1 VFYLTEEM
9 MKVLEM
15 KEREDG
21 GAELQIDMT
30 EEERCFMIEFGF
42 NQVLRHSI
50 DKFEKQFKP
59 KKGNKNVT
67 RKN

>member
-1 VFYLTEEM
+1 M

-30 EEERCFMIEFGF
+30 EDERCFMIEFGF
-42 NQVLRHSI
+42 NQLLRNSI
-50 DKFEKQFKP
+50 DKFEEQFKS
-59 KKGNKNVT
+59 KKGTRNVT

>member
-1 VFYLTEEM
+1 

-15 KEREDG
+15 KERKDG
-21 GAELQIDMT
+21 GADLQLDMT
-30 EEERCFMIEFGF
+30 EEERCFFIEFGF
-42 NQVLRHSI
+42 NAMLRNSI
-50 DKFEKQFKP
+50 DKFEEQFKP

>member
-1 VFYLTEEM
+1 

-30 EEERCFMIEFGF
+30 EDERCFMIEFGF
-42 NQVLRHSI
+42 NQLLRNSI
-50 DKFEKQFKP
+50 DKFEEQFKS
-59 KKGNKNVT
+59 KKGTKNVT

>member
-1 VFYLTEEM
+1 M

-42 NQVLRHSI
+42 NQLLRTSI

>member
-1 VFYLTEEM
+1 M

-15 KEREDG
+15 KELKDG

>member
-1 VFYLTEEM
+1 

-21 GAELQIDMT
+21 GADLQIDMT

-42 NQVLRHSI
+42 NQLLRNTI
-50 DKFEKQFKP
+50 DKFEKKFEP
-59 KKGNKNVT
+59 KKGTKNVT
-67 RKN
+67 R

>member
-1 VFYLTEEM
+1 M

-15 KEREDG
+15 KELKDG

-42 NQVLRHSI
+42 NQLLRNSI
-50 DKFEKQFKP
+50 DKFEKQFKT

>member
-1 VFYLTEEM
+1 

-30 EEERCFMIEFGF
+30 EDERCFMIEFGF
-42 NQVLRHSI
+42 NQLLRNSI
-50 DKFEKQFKP
+50 DKFEEQFKL
-59 KKGNKNVT
+59 KKGTKNVT

>member
-1 VFYLTEEM
+1 
-9 MKVLEM
+9 M

-30 EEERCFMIEFGF
+30 EDERCFMIEFGF
-42 NQVLRHSI
+42 NQLLRNSI

-59 KKGNKNVT
+59 KKGTKNVT

>member
-1 VFYLTEEM
+1 

-30 EEERCFMIEFGF
+30 EDERCFMIEFGF
-42 NQVLRHSI
+42 NQLLRNSI

-59 KKGNKNVT
+59 KKGIKNVKST
-67 RKN
+67 SKFK

>member
-1 VFYLTEEM
+1 

-42 NQVLRHSI
+42 NQLLRNSI
-50 DKFEKQFKP
+50 DKFEEQFKS
-59 KKGNKNVT
+59 KKGTKNVT

>member
-1 VFYLTEEM
+1 
-9 MKVLEM
+9 MKLLEM

-30 EEERCFMIEFGF
+30 EDERCFMIEFGF
-42 NQVLRHSI
+42 NQLLRNSI
-50 DKFEKQFKP
+50 DKFEEQFKS
-59 KKGNKNVT
+59 KKGTKNVT

>member
-1 VFYLTEEM
+1 

-30 EEERCFMIEFGF
+30 EDERCFMIEFGF
-42 NQVLRHSI
+42 NQLLRKIGRASCR
-50 DKFEKQFKP
+50 ER
-59 KKGNKNVT
+59 V
-67 RKN
+67 

>member
-1 VFYLTEEM
+1 M

-30 EEERCFMIEFGF
+30 EDERCFMIEFGF
-42 NQVLRHSI
+42 NQLLRNSI

-59 KKGNKNVT
+59 EKGIKNVKST
-67 RKN
+67 SKSK

>member
-1 VFYLTEEM
+1 

-42 NQVLRHSI
+42 NQLLRTSI

>member
-1 VFYLTEEM
+1 

-15 KEREDG
+15 TELKDG

-42 NQVLRHSI
+42 NQLLRNTI
-50 DKFEKQFKP
+50 DKFEEQFKT
-59 KKGNKNVT
+59 KKGTKNAT
-67 RKN
+67 R

>member
-1 VFYLTEEM
+1 

-15 KEREDG
+15 KELKDG

-42 NQVLRHSI
+42 NQLLRNSI

-59 KKGNKNVT
+59 KKGIKNVKST
-67 RKN
+67 SKSK

>member
-1 VFYLTEEM
+1 

-30 EEERCFMIEFGF
+30 EDERCFMIEFGF
-42 NQVLRHSI
+42 NQLLRNSI

-59 KKGNKNVT
+59 KKGIKNVKST
-67 RKN
+67 SKSK

>member
-1 VFYLTEEM
+1 M

-30 EEERCFMIEFGF
+30 EDERCFMIEFGF
-42 NQVLRHSI
+42 NQLLRNSI

-59 KKGNKNVT
+59 KKGIKNVKST
-67 RKN
+67 SKSK

>member
-1 VFYLTEEM
+1 M

-42 NQVLRHSI
+42 NQLLRTSI

-59 KKGNKNVT
+59 KKGIKNVT

>member
-1 VFYLTEEM
+1 

-30 EEERCFMIEFGF
+30 EDERCFMIEFGF
-42 NQVLRHSI
+42 NQLLRNSI
-50 DKFEKQFKP
+50 DKFEEQFKP
-59 KKGNKNVT
+59 KKGTKNVT
-67 RKN
+67 R